1 MNLSAGALAQST
13 SVPPAGRIWT
23 NTSCLSGFTSASPT
37 FASSDL
43 SLSRVVAPRGRRSP
57 RVTVIVNACDCM
69 QQAGSSKSV
78 SPLPSSSMQLPQISR
93 GGGTGPVPSVE
104 VVVEVVPGVVVVVGA
119 GVVPEVVVG
128 PPAIVVEVVDDAGV
142 VVVDATGALVEV
154 VVLTGVLEVV
164 VGPPAIVV
172 EVVDDAGVVV
182 VDAPGALVEVVVL
195 TGVLEVVVGPPAIV
209 VEVVDDAGVVVV
221 DAPGALVEVVVLT
234 GVLEV
239 VVDVA
244 PGVVVVVEAGVVLEV
259 VVGPPAIVVEVVDD
273 AGVVEGGAAGARGE
287 VGVLTGVVEVAPG
300 VVVVVGAGVVLEV
313 VVGPPAIVVE
323 VVDDAGVVV
332 VVDATGALVD
342 VVVLT
347 GVLEVVVVR
356 GAAVVVVVV
365 ATGQPALKIRDLH
378 EAWSFPCF
386 TSSLVTWAA
395 QLTYAPWLRA
405 GQHWACAAASASGTP
420 RPLHAAAKPRSEAP
434 RRTARAR
441 KPASPIRVPMKS
453 PIRGVGGASFVSP
466 GSWRAV
472 RRGCSYARMRSD
484 ATSPRTPSA
493 RPVFPSPSCW
503 SPRGRSRW
511 YRSPCRVTSSA
522 GSPTSC
528 RRRCGGRRRMT
539 TAAT

>member
-119 GVVPEVVVG
+119 GVV
-128 PPAIVVEVVDDAGV
+128 
-142 VVVDATGALVEV
+142 
-154 VVLTGVLEVV
+154 LEVV

-172 EVVDDAGVVV
+172 EVVDDAGEVVV
-182 VDAPGALVEVVVL
+182 VAPGALVEVVVL
-195 TGVLEVVVGPPAIV
+195 AGV
-209 VEVVDDAGVVVV
+209 VEVV
-221 DAPGALVEVVVLT
+221 VE
-234 GVLEV
+234 
-239 VVDVA
+239 VA

-273 AGVVEGGAAGARGE
+273 AGVV
-287 VGVLTGVVEVAPG
+287 
-300 VVVVVGAGVVLEV
+300 
-313 VVGPPAIVVE
+313 
-323 VVDDAGVVV
+323 

-347 GVLEVVVVR
+347 GVVEVAVVG

-365 ATGQPALKIRDLH
+365 AAGQPALKIRDLH

-441 KPASPIRVPMKS
+441 KPACPIRVPMRS
-453 PIRGVGGASFVSP
+453 PIRGVGGA
-466 GSWRAV
+466 A
-472 RRGCSYARMRSD
+472 
-484 ATSPRTPSA
+484 
-493 RPVFPSPSCW
+493 
-503 SPRGRSRW
+503 
-511 YRSPCRVTSSA
+511 
-522 GSPTSC
+522 
-528 RRRCGGRRRMT
+528 
-539 TAAT
+539 